1 MTLYLKSKQ
10 KGNKGEALV
19 ESVLSE
25 HAIVHK
31 IDGSKDVGI
40 DMICEW
46 VNGEKPTQLMFGIQV
61 KTLNIKLELKRKKSR
76 LNFLEEYKGS
86 VAIKQTTLDYWKGFD
101 FPVFIFLVDL
111 KTSNI
116 YYKRYTSIV
125 HCLIKHTEEPFYL
138 VTKDN
143 KFQAYIEGEKH
154 TWGFCR
160 DLFFDHLR
168 CQHNKGMLSGI
179 DPNDLGLRG
188 WSKEAL
194 YKGVFDQYKDKIR
207 VTYNKYQKWSKYFKT
222 NSIASHQRK

>member
-31 IDGSKDVGI
+31 IDGSKDVGL

-46 VNGEKPTQLMFGIQV
+46 VNGEKPTQLMFGVQV
-61 KTLNIKLELKRKKSR
+61 KALNIKLKFKSQKSR
-76 LNFLEEYKGS
+76 LNFLEEYEGS
-86 VAIKQTTLDYWKGFD
+86 ISIKQTTLDYWAGFD
-101 FPVFIFLVDL
+101 FPVFLFLVDL
-111 KTSNI
+111 KTSKI

-125 HCLIKHTEEPFYL
+125 HGLIEHTKELFYL
-138 VTKDN
+138 ATKN
-143 KFQAYIEGEKH
+143 NNFQAYIEGDKH

-168 CQHNKGMLSGI
+168 CQHKKGNLSGV
-179 DPNDLGLRG
+179 DPKDLGLRG
-188 WSKEAL
+188 WSKEAI
-194 YKGVFDQYKDKIR
+194 YKGVFDQYKDQIKS
-207 VTYNKYQKWSKYFKT
+207 TYKKYQKF
-222 NSIASHQRK
+222 RKFFE